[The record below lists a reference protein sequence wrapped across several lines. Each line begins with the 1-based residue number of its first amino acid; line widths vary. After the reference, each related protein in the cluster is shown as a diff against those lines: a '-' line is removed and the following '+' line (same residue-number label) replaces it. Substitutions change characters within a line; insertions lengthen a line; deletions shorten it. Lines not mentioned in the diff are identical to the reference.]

1 MNQSYTD
8 SVLNVLSI
16 IKVESGVQNFANEWI
31 QSYPIH
37 DADDIFSLLDRL
49 MIPYS
54 VHPVN
59 SRLKSIDHL
68 AAIQVSSNSCVACH
82 YDLDGYVEYQE
93 GEFVAK
99 DNPFAISDIAILI
112 HGQPQERNE
121 VDWLSSKL
129 SDFKPLIPK
138 LLLVSFIANLFALS
152 IPFIT
157 MSVYDHV
164 IGGDAGH
171 EVIGI
176 SVGAILL
183 FSMML
188 LLKVIR
194 SQLLTTISNRISR
207 EVSEAVLR
215 KILISQLSLT
225 RMAGSATLMSRI
237 TTAESLKSVAQG
249 PLGGALFDLPFVIIF
264 IIAIGVL
271 GGWLVIVP
279 IVTLAL
285 YWVLAKRSQKQQML
299 LSNQVTVSGTSR
311 FSLLYELN
319 GKLNYLR
326 SSAILP
332 HWMARFEK
340 ANTLASKN
348 SFSHLSHQAKYT
360 SIYYAI
366 SLLSTL
372 AVIGL
377 GIDLIFAHVLTA
389 GGLIATMM
397 LISRVTSPAQ
407 MLANSYSRLHHIEQ
421 AKRQINQ
428 SINHKAEGDFS
439 YQHQHLNNEAP
450 SIELELVTLRFAN
463 QLKPA
468 LSSVSFKAEPGQV
481 ISITGPMASGKT
493 SLLEVI
499 SGLIPAQNGVIKLN
513 GINLTQYDPQLLRQ
527 WFGYYSDK
535 PEMVPMTVQ
544 DFISDGHELEV
555 ENIEAVLE
563 QIGALGWVNSLPDGL
578 QTHLNQVESMSHPFS
593 NYEAM
598 MLTQAKLL
606 CNHYPLILL
615 DNPVTSKRNKQKFM
629 QWLEKNRGQSTII
642 FTSHDTDLIK
652 LSDQVVVLN
661 GGNVSYAG
669 PIPDGTEQEVQPE
682 QMTQV
687 IEG

>member
-1 MNQSYTD
+1 MNQSYSD
-8 SVLNVLSI
+8 SVLNVLTI
-16 IKVESGVQNFANEWI
+16 IKVESGVQNFANQWL
-31 QSYPIH
+31 QSNPMY
-37 DADDIFSLLDRL
+37 DAEDIFTLLDRL

-54 VHPVN
+54 VHPAN
-59 SRLKSIDHL
+59 RKLKSIDHL
-68 AAIQVSSNSCVACH
+68 VAIRVNADSGTVCH
-82 YDLDGYVEYQE
+82 YGLTGYTEYDDGEL
-93 GEFVAK
+93 VAATV
-99 DNPFAISDIAILI
+99 DHSINDVVILI

-121 VDWLSSKL
+121 VDWLASKL
-129 SDFKPLIPK
+129 SNFKPLIPK

-171 EVIGI
+171 EVVGI

-207 EVSEAVLR
+207 EVSESVLR
-215 KILISQLSLT
+215 KILFSQLNLT
-225 RMAGSATLMSRI
+225 RMAGSSTLMSRI

-264 IIAIGVL
+264 IVAIGVL

-285 YWVLAKRSQKQQML
+285 YWLLAKRSQKQQRL
-299 LSNQVTVSGTSR
+299 LSNQVTISGTSR

-326 SSAILP
+326 SSDILP
-332 HWMARFEK
+332 HWMSRFEK

-348 SFSHLSHQAKYT
+348 SFSHLNHQAKYT

-377 GIDLIFAHVLTA
+377 GIGLIFGHVLTA

-407 MLANSYSRLHHIEQ
+407 MLANSYSRLHHVEQ
-421 AKRQINQ
+421 TKQQINQ

-439 YQHQHLNNEAP
+439 YQHHHLTDQAP
-450 SIELELVTLRFAN
+450 SVELELVTLRFAN

-481 ISITGPMASGKT
+481 IAITGPMASGKT

-499 SGLIPAQNGVIKLN
+499 AGLIPAQNGVIKLN
-513 GINLTQYDPQLLRQ
+513 GINLSQYDPQLLRQ
-527 WFGYYSDK
+527 WFGYYSDL
-535 PEMVPMTVQ
+535 PEMVPITIQ
-544 DFISDGHELEV
+544 EFISDGHEVPV
-555 ENIEAVLE
+555 ETIEAVLK
-563 QIGALGWVNSLPDGL
+563 QKGALSWVNSLPDGL
-578 QTHLNQVESMSHPFS
+578 QTHLNQIESMSHPFS
-593 NYEAM
+593 DYEATL
-598 MLTQAKLL
+598 LTQTKLL
-606 CNHYPLILL
+606 CNQYPLVLL
-615 DNPVTSKRNKQKFM
+615 DNPVTSNKAKQQFI
-629 QWLEKNRGQSTII
+629 QWLTANRGKSTII
-642 FTSHDTDLIK
+642 FTSHDTELIK

-661 GGNVSYAG
+661 AGNVSYAG
-669 PIPDGTEQEVQPE
+669 PIPDETEQQVQPD
-682 QMTQV
+682 QPTQV